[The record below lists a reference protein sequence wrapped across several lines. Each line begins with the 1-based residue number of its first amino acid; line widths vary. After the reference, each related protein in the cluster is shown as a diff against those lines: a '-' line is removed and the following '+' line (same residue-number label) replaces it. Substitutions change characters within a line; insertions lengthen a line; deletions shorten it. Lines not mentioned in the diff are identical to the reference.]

1 MKVNEE
7 ELIRRIRAMPAE
19 TYRTMKLSLM
29 HAIVKLDDVRE
40 IAERT
45 GQPGGQLAKADAEG
59 LLEVFR
65 LLHGTEEETDR
76 KRQDRRDRNV
86 QGSD

>member
-45 GQPGGQLAKADAEG
+45 GQPGGHLAKADAEG

-76 KRQDRRDRNV
+76 KRLNRRDRNV